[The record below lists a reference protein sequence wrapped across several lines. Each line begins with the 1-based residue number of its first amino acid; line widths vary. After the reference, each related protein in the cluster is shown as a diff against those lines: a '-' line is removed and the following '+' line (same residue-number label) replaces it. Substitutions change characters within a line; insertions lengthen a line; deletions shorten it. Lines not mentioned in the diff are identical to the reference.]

1 MVHSDK
7 NIHDKAIYLVNPYR
21 ECFSYAS
28 LLSGAGQ
35 PINST
40 KKVVP

>member
-1 MVHSDK
+1 MIRALPSK
-7 NIHDKAIYLVNPYR
+7 SPYR
-21 ECFSYAS
+21 ECFYMIECFYAS